1 MKMDEKRT
9 LADIVDYQELITSQK
24 FEHFR
29 RIKNDSG
36 YAYEQM
42 IFIDDEEHNII
53 DVRMV
58 SSGYAEIKK
67 LGVTCYYE
75 REGISKGVFEKIIR
89 DMKDKEQ

>member
-1 MKMDEKRT
+1 MDEKRT
-9 LADIVDYQELITSQK
+9 LADIVDFQELITSQK

-53 DVRMV
+53 DVLMV
-58 SSGYAEIKK
+58 SSGHA
-67 LGVTCYYE
+67 
-75 REGISKGVFEKIIR
+75 
-89 DMKDKEQ
+89 

>member
-53 DVRMV
+53 DVLMFP
-58 SSGYAEIKK
+58 SGYA
-67 LGVTCYYE
+67 
-75 REGISKGVFEKIIR
+75 
-89 DMKDKEQ
+89 